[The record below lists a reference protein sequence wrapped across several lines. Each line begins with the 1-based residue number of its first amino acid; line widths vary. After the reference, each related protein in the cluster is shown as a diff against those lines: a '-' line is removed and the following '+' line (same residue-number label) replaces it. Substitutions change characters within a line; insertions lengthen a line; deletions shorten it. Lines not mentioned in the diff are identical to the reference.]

1 MTEQYFE
8 DNVVKF
14 KFIQV
19 HLWQKICKSLLQRNQ
34 TVKGLKDTV
43 VSVIRPLY
51 QWRVEITFIVH
62 V

>member
-34 TVKGLKDTV
+34 TVKGLKGYRCI
-43 VSVIRPLY
+43 SYQAPLSM
-51 QWRVEITFIVH
+51 EG
-62 V
+62 